1 MNTQIINKVK
11 VKPIINNITE
21 DITDVKGK
29 ALFQNNMG
37 NIFICSRKRSGKS
50 NLIGN
55 ILKKMA
61 DKRTTI
67 IIFSSTI
74 NIDPC
79 WINIK
84 DMLEKKGIS
93 VISYTHFIDDET
105 GNNLL
110 NDFMKD
116 LENENE
122 EETKVEAEVSP
133 NIMTG
138 DGTYL
143 KFEDEMP
150 VEKKSKPY
158 VPKKSVPKYILCFD
172 DHSSDLRHNSIIKNL
187 KSNRHRKIMNILSS
201 QYFLDL
207 NTGAI
212 SNLDYMIIFKGQDND
227 KLEKIHRRLDLGIDF
242 ETFKS
247 YYDFAVKDPY
257 NFLYID
263 IRNDEY
269 RKNFNE
275 KLIINKMK

>member
-133 NIMTG
+133 NIMTNE
-138 DGTYL
+138 GTYL

-172 DHSSDLRHNSIIKNL
+172 DLSSDLRHNSIIKNL

-242 ETFKS
+242 ETFKN